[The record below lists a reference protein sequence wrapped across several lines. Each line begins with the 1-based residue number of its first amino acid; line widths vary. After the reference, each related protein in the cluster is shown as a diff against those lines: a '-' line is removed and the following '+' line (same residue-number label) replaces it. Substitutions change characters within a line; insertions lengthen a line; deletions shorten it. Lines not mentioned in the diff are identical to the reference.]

1 MKDKL
6 ASKFAYTGAIFFI
19 AGLVV
24 LISTNSIDNYV
35 GSPPINM
42 TLVAL
47 FGLIFHLAML
57 PVIAA
62 LPSPSWAK
70 ASGFAWVVTDNI
82 LVMLSFSGQGGDINL
97 PLRWGVFIALA
108 TWIFGASWA
117 QNGAFRWVG
126 LLVAIAL
133 VGGSVGGPFAGEAA
147 EKLIVPSGPFLV
159 AWIIMAGARLAKSD
173 AITQ

>member
-1 MKDKL
+1 MKDKT
-6 ASKFAYTGAIFFI
+6 ASKFAYAGAIFFI

-24 LISTNSIDNYV
+24 LISTNSIDNYM

-133 VGGSVGGPFAGEAA
+133 VGGSFGGPFAGEAA

-159 AWIIMAGARLAKSD
+159 TWIIMAGARLAKSD

>member
-1 MKDKL
+1 MKDKT
-6 ASKFAYTGAIFFI
+6 ASKFAFGGAIFFI

-47 FGLIFHLAML
+47 FGVIFHLAML

-70 ASGFAWVVTDNI
+70 ASGFAWVVTDNM
-82 LVMLSFSGQGGDINL
+82 LVMLSFSGHGGDITL
-97 PLRWGVFIALA
+97 PLRWGVFIALS
-108 TWIFGASWA
+108 TWVFGASWF
-117 QNGAFRWVG
+117 QEGVFRWVG

-159 AWIIMAGARLAKSD
+159 TWIIMAGARLAKSD

>member
-1 MKDKL
+1 MKDKV
-6 ASKFAYTGAIFFI
+6 ASKFAYTGVIFFI
-19 AGLVV
+19 AGSVI
-24 LISTNSIDNYV
+24 LILTDSTDNYE

-42 TLVAL
+42 TLLAL

-82 LVMLSFSGQGGDINL
+82 LVMLAFSGHGGDINL
-97 PLRWGVFIALA
+97 PLRWGVHIALA
-108 TWIFGASWA
+108 TWIFGASWV
-117 QNGAFRWVG
+117 QSGTFRWIG
-126 LLVAIAL
+126 LLAAIAL
-133 VGGSVGGPFAGEAA
+133 VGASLGGPFAGEAA
-147 EKLIVPSGPFLV
+147 ENLLIPSGLFLV